1 MNLGNSVIFIY
12 LEEWGT
18 PSALEA
24 GRSVSPGSSSLTHT
38 KMRCWPLVEI
48 RLLNGGP
55 NLILFTRIFIVAR
68 FTYFCVECLYL
79 IKFSPLW
86 FVFFF
91 QNLVPGERTSLQ
103 HTSLVLSPQ
112 VTTHDPPVKSTVGS
126 KQTAS
131 VNTSPSLSWLSNLT
145 SGNVNKENKG
155 MCGTGK
161 E

>member
-24 GRSVSPGSSSLTHT
+24 GRSVSPESSSLTHT
-38 KMRCWPLVEI
+38 KMWCWPLVEI
-48 RLLNGGP
+48 GLLNGGP
-55 NLILFTRIFIVAR
+55 NLLILFTRIFIVAW
-68 FTYFCVECLYL
+68 FTHFWVECLYL
-79 IKFSPLW
+79 IKFSPC
-86 FVFFF
+86 VFFF